1 LNKNLKPSIKNNFQR
16 VWRNL
21 SKRRKIYFVLLLGLM
36 TFASFMEAISISAVL
51 PFIAVL
57 SNPEKVFTHDD
68 AQFFIELLSINSQ
81 EELLLPFTISFCILI
96 FVGVALRLL
105 LLWAQN
111 RLGYGTSASL
121 SNSIY
126 IRTLY
131 QPYEVHVSRNSSEV
145 ISGITLKASAILTNL
160 ITPLLSLIASCI
172 TILAIIIT
180 LFIIKPFIALT
191 AFFGFGVLYVGI
203 ILLVKKQLEENSVV
217 LSQESIK
224 IVKALQE
231 GLGGIRDVLIDGT
244 QEIYGKIFNRA
255 QSNYNKSYANNQIV
269 GSSPRLIVEFLGIMF
284 ISIIAYLL
292 VLKGNGFMN
301 AIPTM
306 AALALGAQRLLPAL
320 QNFYANWTLIKSGQ
334 DSVVDGL
341 EFLEQPFPEHAHK
354 VNPEP
359 VVFEKSIKLE
369 NLSFKYNQDGA
380 IVLKD
385 LNITLE
391 KGKRYGFV
399 GTTGCGKS
407 TLLDVIMGLLK
418 PTKGHLKIDDTV
430 IDNHNYRSWQVILAH
445 VPQAIYLSDTSLAE
459 NIAFGVEAD
468 EIDMKRVKEAA
479 QKAQIAETIEAL
491 PQKYKTF
498 VGERGIRLSGG
509 QRQRIGIARA
519 LYKKAQVIVFDEATS
534 ALDNETEL
542 AVMEGIEQLADDLT
556 VLIVAHRVTTLKRC
570 DKIFR
575 LDKGEVI
582 KEGVYAEMVG

>member
-1 LNKNLKPSIKNNFQR
+1 
-16 VWRNL
+16 
-21 SKRRKIYFVLLLGLM
+21 
-36 TFASFMEAISISAVL
+36 MEAISISAVL

-57 SNPEKVFTHDD
+57 SNPEKVFTHEV
-68 AQFFIELLSINSQ
+68 AKLFINILNIKTP
-81 EELLLPFTISFCILI
+81 EELLFPFTFCFCLLI
-96 FVGVALRLL
+96 FIGISLRLI
-105 LLWAQN
+105 LLWAQTKI
-111 RLGYGTSASL
+111 GYGTSAEF

-126 IRTLY
+126 LRTLY
-131 QPYEVHVSRNSSEV
+131 QPYSVHVSRNSSRV
-145 ISGITLKASAILTNL
+145 ISGVTGKAGSILGSL
-160 ITPLLSLIASCI
+160 ITPLMNLISSSV
-172 TILAIIIT
+172 TIIAIIIT
-180 LFIIKPFIALT
+180 LFTINPFVALT
-191 AFFGFGVLYVGI
+191 AFFGFGVLYAGI
-203 ILLVKKQLEENSVV
+203 ILMVKKQLSANSVV
-217 LSQESIK
+217 LSRESIQM
-224 IVKALQE
+224 IKALQE

-244 QEIYGKIFNRA
+244 QGTYGKIFNKA
-255 QSNYNKSYANNQIV
+255 QARYNESLANNLIV
-269 GSSPRLIVEFLGIMF
+269 GNSPKLIVEFLGIIF
-284 ISIIAYLL
+284 ICIIAYQL
-292 VLKGNGFMN
+292 VLKGEGFMA
-301 AIPTM
+301 AIPTL

-320 QNFYANWTLIKSGQ
+320 QIFYFNWTTIRAGQ
-334 DSVVDGL
+334 HSVVDGL

-359 VVFEKSIKLE
+359 IVFEKSIKLE

-407 TLLDVIMGLLK
+407 TLLDVIMGLLN
-418 PTKGHLKIDDTV
+418 PTKGYLKIDDKV

-459 NIAFGVEAD
+459 NIAFGIEID
-468 EIDMKRVKEAA
+468 RIDMKRVKEAA

-491 PQKYKTF
+491 PQKYNTF

-519 LYKKAQVIVFDEATS
+519 LYKNAKVIVFDEATS

-556 VLIVAHRVTTLKRC
+556 ILIVAHRVSTLKRC

-575 LDKGEVI
+575 MDKGEVI
-582 KEGVYAEMVG
+582 EEGGYEKMEFF

>member
-1 LNKNLKPSIKNNFQR
+1 MSSPSIKNNFKR

-21 SKRRKIYFVLLLGLM
+21 TPRRKIYFTLLLGLM
-36 TFASFMEAISISAVL
+36 IISSFMEAISISAVL
-51 PFIAVL
+51 PFIGVL
-57 SNPEKVFTHDD
+57 SNPEKVFAHPS
-68 AQFFIELLSINSQ
+68 AQFFIDFLGIKSQ
-81 EELLLPFTISFCILI
+81 EELLLPFTVTFCILI
-96 FVGVALRLL
+96 FVGITLRLL

-111 RLGYGTSASL
+111 RLGYGTSASF

-131 QPYEVHVSRNSSEV
+131 QPYAVHVSRNSSEV
-145 ISGITLKASAILTNL
+145 ISGITNKSIAILNSF
-160 ITPLLSLIASCI
+160 ITPIMNLVSSTV
-172 TILAIIIT
+172 TILAIILT
-180 LFIIKPFIALT
+180 LFLIDPFVALS
-191 AFFGFGVLYVGI
+191 AFLGFGFLYAGI
-203 ILLVKKQLEENSVV
+203 ILLVKKRLSANSAV
-217 LSQESIK
+217 LSLVSVQM
-224 IVKALQE
+224 VKALQE

-244 QEIYGKIFNRA
+244 QETYAAIFNKA
-255 QSNYNKSYANNQIV
+255 QGNYNKSLANNNIV
-269 GSSPRLIVEFLGIMF
+269 GSSPRLIVEFLGILF
-284 ISIIAYLL
+284 ICIFAYQL
-292 VLKGNGFMN
+292 VLKENGFIS
-301 AIPTM
+301 AIPTL
-306 AALALGAQRLLPAL
+306 AALALGAQRLLPSL
-320 QNFYANWTLIKSGQ
+320 QNFYFNWTALRAGQ

-359 VVFEKSIKLE
+359 ITFEKSIKLE

-385 LNITLE
+385 LNLTLE

-407 TLLDVIMGLLK
+407 TLLDVIMGLLV
-418 PTKGHLKIDDTV
+418 PTRGHLKIDDKV

-459 NIAFGVEAD
+459 NIAFGIEVD
-468 EIDMKRVKEAA
+468 KIDMKRVKEAA

-491 PQKYKTF
+491 PQKYDTF

-519 LYKKAQVIVFDEATS
+519 LYKNAKVIVFDEATS

-542 AVMEGIEQLADDLT
+542 AVMEGIEALSDDLT
-556 VLIVAHRVTTLKRC
+556 ILIVAHRVTTLKRC

-575 LDKGEVI
+575 MDKGEVI
-582 KEGVYAEMVG
+582 EEGVYAEMVGQS

>member
-1 LNKNLKPSIKNNFQR
+1 MSKPSIKNNLKR

-21 SKRRKIYFVLLLGLM
+21 TPQRKVYFALLLGLM
-36 TFASFMEAISISAVL
+36 TVASFMEAISISAVL
-51 PFIAVL
+51 PFIGVL
-57 SNPEKVFTHDD
+57 SNPEKVFAHPS
-68 AQFFIELLSINSQ
+68 AQFFIDFLRIKSQ
-81 EELLLPFTISFCILI
+81 EDLLLPFTISFCILI
-96 FVGVALRLL
+96 FVGIALRLL

-111 RLGYGTSASL
+111 RLGYDTSASF

-131 QPYEVHVSRNSSEV
+131 QPYAVHVSRNSSEV
-145 ISGITLKASAILTNL
+145 ISGITSKASAILNYLIVPLMNL
-160 ITPLLSLIASCI
+160 VASSV
-172 TILAIIIT
+172 TILAIILT
-180 LFIIKPFIALT
+180 LFLIDPFVALS
-191 AFFGFGVLYVGI
+191 AFFGFGLLYTGI
-203 ILLVKKQLEENSVV
+203 ILLVKKRLSANSVV
-217 LSQESIK
+217 LSLESVQM
-224 IVKALQE
+224 VKALQE

-244 QEIYGKIFNRA
+244 QGTYGTIFNKA
-255 QSNYNKSYANNQIV
+255 QGKYNKSLANNQIV
-269 GSSPRLIVEFLGIMF
+269 GNSPRLIVEFLGIFF
-284 ISIIAYLL
+284 ICVIAYQL
-292 VLKGNGFMN
+292 VLKGDGFIS
-301 AIPTM
+301 AIPTLG
-306 AALALGAQRLLPAL
+306 ALALGAQRLLPAM
-320 QNFYANWTLIKSGQ
+320 QIFYLNWTTLRAGQ
-334 DSVVDGL
+334 HSVVDGL

-359 VVFEKSIKLE
+359 ITFEKAIKLE

-380 IVLKD
+380 FVLKD

-418 PTKGHLKIDDTV
+418 PTKGHLKLDDKV

-459 NIAFGVEAD
+459 NIAFGIEVD
-468 EIDMKRVKEAA
+468 KIDMKRVKEAA
-479 QKAQIAETIEAL
+479 EKAQIAETIEAL

-556 VLIVAHRVTTLKRC
+556 ILIVAHRVTTLKRC

-575 LDKGEVI
+575 MDKGEVI
-582 KEGVYAEMVG
+582 EEGAYEEMVLN